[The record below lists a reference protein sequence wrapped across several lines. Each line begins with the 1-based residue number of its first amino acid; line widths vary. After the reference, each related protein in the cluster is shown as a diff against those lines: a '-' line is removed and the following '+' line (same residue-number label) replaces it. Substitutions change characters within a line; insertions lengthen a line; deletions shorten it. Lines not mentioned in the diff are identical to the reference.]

1 MPKVE
6 LELELEQVVKILE
19 RLTPAELETLQLSL
33 NPELTGELK
42 KSREKGKTELKQ
54 RKTLSKEE
62 LFSD

>member
-6 LELELEQVVKILE
+6 LELGLEQVVKILE
-19 RLTPAELETLQLSL
+19 RLSPAELETLQLSL
-33 NPELTGELK
+33 NRELTGALK
-42 KSREKGKTELKQ
+42 RTCEKGKAELKQ